1 MDGRRGFAAPA
12 ASFFLDG
19 QKEAKEPPRG
29 LLRGAP
35 FRCSKSPPTPTPS
48 VAARHLPPDRGSR
61 PWTPIYGSPIRQ
73 QLRLSQRRGGTLI
86 DRVSISAA
94 APFLVAVRWYF
105 YQQTARLL
113 AWWGPS
119 CAVGHAFCHH
129 WSVGSENRGAEV
141 KTQHRK
147 FSTLP
152 GPRWGRVE
160 SQGTTQISTRRK
172 VIAAVK
178 GWPP

>member
-1 MDGRRGFAAPA
+1 MLQSFALLGE
-12 ASFFLDG
+12 FLFHV
-19 QKEAKEPPRG
+19 EKEPKDARG
-29 LLRGAP
+29 RAQSAVRQASRLHAVR
-35 FRCSKSPPTPTPS
+35 PP
-48 VAARHLPPDRGSR
+48 G
-61 PWTPIYGSPIRQ
+61 TPIYGSPIRQ